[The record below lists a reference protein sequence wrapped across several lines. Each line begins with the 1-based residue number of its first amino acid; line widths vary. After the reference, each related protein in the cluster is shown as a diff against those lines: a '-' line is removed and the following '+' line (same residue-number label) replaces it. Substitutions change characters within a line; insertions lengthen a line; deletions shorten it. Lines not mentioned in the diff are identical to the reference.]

1 MKQFAYKY
9 LIPFLGSIFIYLT
22 GLTCKRILINK
33 DIEKT
38 VLEKNQNRILTFWH
52 GRMLYFPYL
61 YRFQNEIYILVSP
74 SRDGEIIG
82 NLLKLYKFNVIR
94 GSSFKSSV
102 KALLNLVHIV
112 KDGNSVALIAD
123 GSRGPAFEAQDGAIK
138 IAKLTGK
145 PIVPMTYNASRRKV
159 LNSWDRFIIPYPFS
173 KIVVVYGEPVFVPAD
188 SDDKT
193 MEVKRQE
200 LEKSLKEITE
210 YADNYFAIE
219 HRTISKS

>member
-22 GLTCKRILINK
+22 GLTCKRIIINRE
-33 DIEKT
+33 IEKT

-52 GRMLYFPYL
+52 GRMFYFPYL

-123 GSRGPAFEAQDGAIK
+123 GSRGPAFKTQDGAIK

-145 PIVPMTYNASRRKV
+145 PIIPMTYNASRRKV

-173 KIVVVYGEPVFVPAD
+173 KIAVMYGDPVYVPQDAD
-188 SDDKT
+188 DNV
-193 MEVKRQE
+193 MEQKRVE
-200 LEKSLKEITE
+200 LEKRLNEITE
-210 YADNYFAIE
+210 YVDKYFST
-219 HRTISKS
+219 RRR